1 MSNIQKQHKIS
12 PAIAWLTI
20 QKFIIFYC
28 PLDGEHTKVY
38 LRGIFDT
45 KVYKR
50 EHYLFSELHS
60 GKPVML
66 VSSDNIPASMDVEIT
81 NFVSICPS
89 TVTVPIVAMAVCAT
103 VFIALIPAHL
113 AHFFQSFAFMLPS
126 FLFRVD

>member
-1 MSNIQKQHKIS
+1 M
-12 PAIAWLTI
+12 
-20 QKFIIFYC
+20 
-28 PLDGEHTKVY
+28 
-38 LRGIFDT
+38 
-45 KVYKR
+45 
-50 EHYLFSELHS
+50 FSELHS